1 MQRLESSFGYE
12 LLIML
17 FVAQHLMKGFVNEF
31 CAPCI
36 AYLYGSYK
44 VTGPQMQIYRGVTQ
58 LPWAMKPMIGLLS
71 DAVPIFGYNKSPYI
85 LLVAIFGTAAMT
97 TIGIMPKDSL
107 SITSLV
113 LCLFLIQLQL
123 STTDLLTEAK
133 YAEKMQSKPKE
144 GPALMSYV
152 WFGLQMGGLC
162 ATLLIGPILTSFGP
176 KLPFL
181 VTLVPASVV
190 VVPVLRGFMQER
202 QLSWQEVQ
210 AARAAILRQKEACIL
225 CFLMLLATVVLSFFG
240 TMLRDVRANAIAS
253 IVIAVL
259 ILLSFSILLRP
270 EIAKVNTFFVLQT
283 SVNFSVGGAAFYFYT
298 DTKEQ
303 YPEGPHFSMLFYTTV
318 LGVAGSICSLLG
330 IYTYQKYASEWTF
343 RQLLLVS
350 NIAICI
356 LSVSD
361 VIFFLRLNIRMGIP
375 DHAFIL
381 GSNVFAS
388 ILSQWQ
394 WMPGVVILSQLCPP
408 GLEATM
414 YALLAGCHNLGGTIA
429 SATGAWVL
437 EVLEVQP
444 SGAKD
449 ESAQFKNLW
458 VCAALSSI
466 LPAFVLLL
474 LPWFIPDSKQ
484 TEKLLREGDVSVTE
498 GSIWHRL
505 MGRD

>member
-1 MQRLESSFGYE
+1 
-12 LLIML
+12 
-17 FVAQHLMKGFVNEF
+17 
-31 CAPCI
+31 
-36 AYLYGSYK
+36 
-44 VTGPQMQIYRGVTQ
+44 
-58 LPWAMKPMIGLLS
+58 
-71 DAVPIFGYNKSPYI
+71 
-85 LLVAIFGTAAMT
+85 
-97 TIGIMPKDSL
+97 L

-429 SATGAWVL
+429 SAIGAWVL